1 MESRLVW
8 YFLLNLTSIT
18 NFSLHSGEL
27 KVGQN
32 PRLCHSVKGVLCF
45 ERCDTASARRAES
58 VWYTG
63 EIIKLNRSIKMSA
76 FLSGKMRGGVAL
88 WPERSGE
95 LFRG

>member
-1 MESRLVW
+1 MSQCEGR
-8 YFLLNLTSIT
+8 
-18 NFSLHSGEL
+18 SL
-27 KVGQN
+27 
-32 PRLCHSVKGVLCF
+32 F

-58 VWYTG
+58 VWYAE

-95 LFRG
+95 